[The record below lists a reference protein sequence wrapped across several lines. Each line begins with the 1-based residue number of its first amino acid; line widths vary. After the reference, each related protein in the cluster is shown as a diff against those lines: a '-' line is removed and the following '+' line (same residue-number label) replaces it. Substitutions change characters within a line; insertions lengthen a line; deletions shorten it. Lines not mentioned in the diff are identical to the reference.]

1 MGSALDD
8 RATLVSAREDRMDS
22 IQDVADKT
30 ERLAAYVQRV
40 RGSDWTVTAA
50 QGPQD
55 MCIRLESAAASGA
68 STATPTEFC
77 GNTFD
82 DAEAKLRHYLA
93 TNPRDQIF
101 GI

>member
-1 MGSALDD
+1 
-8 RATLVSAREDRMDS
+8 
-22 IQDVADKT
+22 
-30 ERLAAYVQRV
+30 
-40 RGSDWTVTAA
+40 
-50 QGPQD
+50 
-55 MCIRLESAAASGA
+55 MCIRLEFAAASGA